1 MAADHAHHD
10 HDTHGAHGADD
21 PDQVFNQ
28 AFDAEVKEAL
38 MKEDSEAWNNVTGEL
53 LTIVTLG
60 VAFFIF
66 IVLVISR

>member
-10 HDTHGAHGADD
+10 HAADD

-28 AFDAEVKEAL
+28 AFDEEVKTAL
-38 MKEDSEAWNNVTGEL
+38 MSEDSEAWNNVTGEL

-60 VAFFIF
+60 VAFFVF
-66 IVLVISR
+66 IVLVISRS